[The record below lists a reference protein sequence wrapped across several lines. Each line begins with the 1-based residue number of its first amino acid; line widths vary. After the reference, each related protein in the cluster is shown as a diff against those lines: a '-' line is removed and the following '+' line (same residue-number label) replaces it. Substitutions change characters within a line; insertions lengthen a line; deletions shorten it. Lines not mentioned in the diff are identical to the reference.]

1 MGLQHR
7 GRRYTAWR
15 RAGKKLVRPL
25 RNREFSFAMSRSLVI
40 LIVVLLIVIGGLFFL
55 AGRQTEKQPVQVE
68 KAVSLENLQN

>member
-1 MGLQHR
+1 VAAR
-7 GRRYTAWR
+7 GQ
-15 RAGKKLVRPL
+15 KLVRPL

-40 LIVVLLIVIGGLFFL
+40 LIVVLLVLVGGLFFL

>member
-25 RNREFSFAMSRSLVI
+25 RNREFSPVMSRSLVI
-40 LIVVLLIVIGGLFFL
+40 LIVVLLVVVGGLFFL